1 MTEYLTVYTDGAC
14 KGNPGPGGWGF
25 AIERGAD
32 AHHRTYDGF
41 SGEIQHTTNNAAE
54 LWAVYNALLELPAH
68 SCILFVTDS
77 RLVIGWLVGFN
88 GKKWRRNKEHIITPC
103 ELIDDLKEAKNIRW
117 AFRQVKGH
125 AENEGNNM
133 ADRLASNA
141 ANRVKYRR

>member
-25 AIERGAD
+25 AIDR
-32 AHHRTYDGF
+32 DGKLEGH
-41 SGEIQHTTNNAAE
+41 SGEIEHTTNNAAE
-54 LWAVYNALLELPAH
+54 LWAIYNALLELPAN

-77 RLVIGWLVGFN
+77 RLVIGWLSWG
-88 GKKWRRNKEHIITPC
+88 WRRKKEHIAQPC
-103 ELIDDLKEAKNIRW
+103 ELIEDLKDAKNIKW

-125 AENEGNNM
+125 ATNHGNNM
-133 ADRLASNA
+133 ADKLASDA